1 MPPFVI
7 TALTTGLLIAV
18 VDTAAILA
26 PGSLGLSR
34 DVVEI
39 IDWIANVALYSYLGL
54 RVGRA
59 TGVIRDAAEA
69 GVIAA
74 LVAATVAVGVSAAL
88 GAAPESGSRAES
100 VIAIYAMNV
109 AMGGILAL
117 VNGWLGSKAQ
127 EGGSA
132 RRP

>member
-7 TALTTGLLIAV
+7 SALTTGLLIAV

-39 IDWIANVALYSYLGL
+39 IDWIANVALYSHLGL

-59 TGVIRDAAEA
+59 TGVVRDAAEA

-74 LVAATVAVGVSAAL
+74 VVVASVAVGVSAML
-88 GAAPESGSRAES
+88 GATPESESRVQS
-100 VIAIYAMNV
+100 VVAIYAMNI
-109 AMGGILAL
+109 AMGGVLAL
-117 VNGWLGSKAQ
+117 VNGWLGSKAHD
-127 EGGSA
+127 GGSS
-132 RRP
+132 RRS